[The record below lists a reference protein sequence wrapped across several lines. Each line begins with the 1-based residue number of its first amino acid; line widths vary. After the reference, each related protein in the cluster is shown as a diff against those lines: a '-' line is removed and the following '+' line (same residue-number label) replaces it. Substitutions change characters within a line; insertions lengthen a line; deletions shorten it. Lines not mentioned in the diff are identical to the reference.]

1 MSRNFRHAESR
12 AGSRT
17 SSINDPD
24 ANYFSTEVGFGQR
37 KKKNQKERRVR
48 KGKPVET
55 AAAVEI
61 DKVAFGDIFLV
72 ISTAA

>member
-1 MSRNFRHAESR
+1 MPIEAYKQSWSDNLFDKERKRS
-12 AGSRT
+12 
-17 SSINDPD
+17 
-24 ANYFSTEVGFGQR
+24 
-37 KKKNQKERRVR
+37 KKKETVR

-61 DKVAFGDIFLV
+61 TKDAGIFFM